1 MSTVHGDRY
10 DTIIKGSPLYGQPPW
25 WGWGSSDEEVYSY
38 PNTSTMVA
46 RGEGGLDVTTKH
58 MVTLHK
64 KKQLTKPKCEQNT
77 QSVGSVSVVS
87 KSKTARIG
95 RTVREQA
102 EYVIVKRKS
111 SLTSGKVSSDSLSPV
126 SEHKSSPDWEL
137 VDSDQWQPGRE
148 LRLEEFGGRT
158 IEQLKMST
166 SFEIPNV
173 PEFKELPEK
182 PVSVK
187 KTKTGI
193 ANEVTEKKKN
203 DNEKKSKK
211 IASKAKRRSVPHE
224 ARKSNKGSGEF
235 HILSMAFFVW

>member
-1 MSTVHGDRY
+1 
-10 DTIIKGSPLYGQPPW
+10 
-25 WGWGSSDEEVYSY
+25 
-38 PNTSTMVA
+38 
-46 RGEGGLDVTTKH
+46 
-58 MVTLHK
+58 
-64 KKQLTKPKCEQNT
+64 
-77 QSVGSVSVVS
+77 
-87 KSKTARIG
+87 
-95 RTVREQA
+95 
-102 EYVIVKRKS
+102 
-111 SLTSGKVSSDSLSPV
+111 
-126 SEHKSSPDWEL
+126 
-137 VDSDQWQPGRE
+137 
-148 LRLEEFGGRT
+148 
-158 IEQLKMST
+158 MST

-211 IASKAKRRSVPHE
+211 IASKAKRRSEPHE